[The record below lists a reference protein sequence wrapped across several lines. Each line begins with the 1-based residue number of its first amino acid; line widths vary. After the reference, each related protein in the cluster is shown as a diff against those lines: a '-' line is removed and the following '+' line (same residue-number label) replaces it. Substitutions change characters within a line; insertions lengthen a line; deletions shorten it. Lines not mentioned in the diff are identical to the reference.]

1 MKAERVELAALA
13 AAAGPLRSPLEIS
26 TSAYL
31 ADFTAAC
38 EAVCAVPE
46 DVRQERIM
54 ALRAIVARPS
64 DVEAMRAAVWLNAP
78 DGARMVAVL
87 SAGMHKDRAK
97 DSLNKFDAF
106 ERGRV
111 WIALQ
116 KLLADLGQ
124 IQKCMQGGAMPAT
137 HGKAH

>member
-78 DGARMVAVL
+78 DGARMVAV
-87 SAGMHKDRAK
+87 MPKDRAR

-106 ERGRV
+106 ERGLV

-124 IQKCMQGGAMPAT
+124 IQKCMQGGRMPARAGEV
-137 HGKAH
+137 H

>member
-13 AAAGPLRSPLEIS
+13 AAAGPQRSPLEIS

-38 EAVCAVPE
+38 AAVCAVPE
-46 DVRQERIM
+46 DVRQERIQ
-54 ALRAIVARPS
+54 ALRGIVARPS

-78 DGARMVAVL
+78 HGARMVAVL
-87 SAGMHKDRAK
+87 SAGLHKDRAK
-97 DSLNKFDAF
+97 DSLNTFDAF
-106 ERGRV
+106 ERGLV

-116 KLLADLGQ
+116 KLLVDLGQ
-124 IQKCMQGGAMPAT
+124 IQKCMQGGRMPART
-137 HGKAH
+137 GEVH

>member
-13 AAAGPLRSPLEIS
+13 AAAGPLRSPQEIS
-26 TSAYL
+26 TYAYL

-46 DVRQERIM
+46 DVRQERIQ
-54 ALRAIVARPS
+54 ALRGIVARPS

-87 SAGMHKDRAK
+87 SAGMHKERAK

-137 HGKAH
+137 SGKAH

>member
-1 MKAERVELAALA
+1 MKTERIELAALA
-13 AAAGPLRSPLEIS
+13 AAGPQRSGMEIS
-26 TSAYL
+26 TYAYI

-38 EAVCAVPE
+38 KAVAAVPE
-46 DVRQERIM
+46 DVRQERIA
-54 ALRAIVARPS
+54 ALQRIVARPA

-78 DGARMVAVL
+78 DGARQVAVL
-87 SAGMHKDRAK
+87 SAGLPKDRAK
-97 DSLNKFDAF
+97 DTLSKFDAF

-124 IQKCMQGGAMPAT
+124 IQKCMQGGRMPAPV
-137 HGKAH
+137 GKAH

>member
-13 AAAGPLRSPLEIS
+13 AAAGPQRSPLEIS
-26 TSAYL
+26 TSVYL

-38 EAVCAVPE
+38 AAVCAVPE

-78 DGARMVAVL
+78 IGARMVAVL
-87 SAGMHKDRAK
+87 SAGLPKARA
-97 DSLNKFDAF
+97 DDCLNKFNAL
-106 ERGRV
+106 ERGLV

>member
-1 MKAERVELAALA
+1 MKAERIELSALA
-13 AAAGPLRSPLEIS
+13 AAAGPLRSPMEIS
-26 TSAYL
+26 TSVYL

-38 EAVCAVPE
+38 AAVCAVPE
-46 DVRQERIM
+46 DVRQERIQ

-64 DVEAMRAAVWLNAP
+64 DVEAMRSAVWLNAP

-87 SAGMHKDRAK
+87 SAGLHKDRAK

-116 KLLADLGQ
+116 KLLVDLGQ

-137 HGKAH
+137 TGKAH

>member
-13 AAAGPLRSPLEIS
+13 GAAVQHSPLEIS

-38 EAVCAVPE
+38 AAVCAVPE

-54 ALRAIVARPS
+54 ALRAIVARPA
-64 DVEAMRAAVWLNAP
+64 DIEAMRAACWLNAP
-78 DGARMVAVL
+78 AGARMVALL
-87 SAGMHKDRAK
+87 SAGLPKARAD

-106 ERGRV
+106 ERGQV

-116 KLLADLGQ
+116 KLLVDLGQ
-124 IQKCMQGGAMPAT
+124 IQKCMQGGAMPAAT
-137 HGKAH
+137 GKAH